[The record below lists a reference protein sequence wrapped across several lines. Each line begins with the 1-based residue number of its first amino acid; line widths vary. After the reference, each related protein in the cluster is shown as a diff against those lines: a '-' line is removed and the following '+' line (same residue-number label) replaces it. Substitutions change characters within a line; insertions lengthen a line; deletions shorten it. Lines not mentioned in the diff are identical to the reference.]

1 MKCPF
6 CGWDSKNQIC
16 DKCSALIPAEKP
28 KEEPKEPKDD
38 TRVYRKRKDK
48 E

>member
-6 CGWDSKNQIC
+6 CGHDSKNQIC
-16 DKCSALIPAEKP
+16 EKCYALIPAEKP
-28 KEEPKEPKDD
+28 KEEPKEDEP
-38 TRVYRKRKDK
+38 TRVYRKKSK

>member
-6 CGWDSKNQIC
+6 CGHDSKNQVC
-16 DKCSALIPAEKP
+16 DKCYVLIPAEKP
-28 KEEPKEPKDD
+28 KEEPKEESKR
-38 TRVYRKRKDK
+38 TRKNKDK